1 MNFTH
6 LVIQPDTDNSYT
18 AETIYNQNQPFWW
31 DAARIIE
38 DDFTFPL
45 YEKAPAEV
53 KHKGK
58 KNRTVSDD
66 KHGHYIKAVPAKKD
80 YSDVAA
86 DATLRCAS
94 LKQSFR
100 QTGPEQNTLSIKIIP
115 ADIMKKIRIRKNTS
129 LVVFLIDLSWS
140 MADTQR
146 LAATKKAISTILSK
160 AYQFRDDICLIAF
173 QKDRARVI
181 IPPTHSI
188 HLAESAMQNIPVGG
202 KTPLSAGLALAH
214 EVLQRESIVYG
225 KENICLILLSDC
237 EGNVAISDRDPQEEA
252 VEKARQIAS
261 GGYRS
266 IVINSDKMSFGQGYA
281 NNLAKQLNASCYLIS
296 GFSEDHLI
304 KAVRNELIL

>member
-1 MNFTH
+1 M
-6 LVIQPDTDNSYT
+6 
-18 AETIYNQNQPFWW
+18 
-31 DAARIIE
+31 
-38 DDFTFPL
+38 

-58 KNRTVSDD
+58 KNRIVSED

-86 DATLRCAS
+86 DATLRYAALRQMS
-94 LKQSFR
+94 H
-100 QTGPEQNTLSIKIIP
+100 QTGAEQNTLSIRIKP
-115 ADIMKKIRIRKNTS
+115 ADIMKKVRIRKNSS

-140 MADTQR
+140 MAVTQR

-173 QKDRARVI
+173 QKDSARVI

-202 KTPLSAGLALAH
+202 KTPLSAGLSLAH

-237 EGNVAISDRDPQEEA
+237 EGNVAMSERDPQEEA
-252 VEKARQIAS
+252 TEKARQIAA

-296 GFSEDHLI
+296 GLSEDHLI
-304 KAVRNELIL
+304 KAVRDELVL